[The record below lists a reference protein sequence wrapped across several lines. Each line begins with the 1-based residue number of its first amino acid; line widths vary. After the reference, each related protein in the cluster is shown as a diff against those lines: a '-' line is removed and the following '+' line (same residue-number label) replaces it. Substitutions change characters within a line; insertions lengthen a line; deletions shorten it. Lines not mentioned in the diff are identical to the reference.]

1 MPELLPIELLDKAM
15 EFALEEVYV
24 AKLAARTPKESR
36 HTSER
41 WKLRRNGML
50 DYSITNDVLV
60 GEAIPLVEILD
71 LGHKKQFIRAKHRT
85 KAGNPGFLRFE
96 VPRKQK
102 SKGAPIPGNVAF
114 EKDGFVFTRMV
125 RGMRGTH
132 FITETLADKSN
143 QKLFENFM
151 TRYIER
157 ALSRK

>member
-1 MPELLPIELLDKAM
+1 MPIELLDNAV

-24 AKLAARTPKESR
+24 AQLRARTPKESR

-85 KAGNPGFLRFE
+85 KKGEPGFLRFE
-96 VPRKQK
+96 IPRK
-102 SKGAPIPGNVAF
+102 KGTKNPPIPGNVAF
-114 EKDGFVFTRMV
+114 QKDGYVFTRAI

-132 FITETLADKSN
+132 FISETLADRSLFR
-143 QKLFENFM
+143 LFENFM
-151 TRYIER
+151 MRYIER
-157 ALSRK
+157 RLSAK